1 MGKGGTRWN
10 QWQYQDMLDNIS
22 LWGEFISSPHQDIE
36 SPKQIGV
43 CMCVCVFVFASQGSL
58 VSPPTIRA
66 QHAIQVYMACAMVVV
81 STRQIGSGFVKGCAI
96 HPAMRRFREVEYVW
110 IFGVFKQMYVFE

>member
-1 MGKGGTRWN
+1 MESVAIPRHVGQHLSMGG
-10 QWQYQDMLDNIS
+10 I
-22 LWGEFISSPHQDIE
+22 HQQSTSRHRI
-36 SPKQIGV
+36 PQANWCLYV
-43 CMCVCVFVFASQGSL
+43 CVCVFVFASQGSL